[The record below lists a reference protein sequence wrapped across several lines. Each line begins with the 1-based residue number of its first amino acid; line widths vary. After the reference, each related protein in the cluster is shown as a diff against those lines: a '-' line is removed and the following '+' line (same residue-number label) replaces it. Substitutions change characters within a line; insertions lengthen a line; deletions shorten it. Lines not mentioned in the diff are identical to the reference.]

1 MAITMSD
8 QVPMWAKLVHK
19 SIMFFEAELRY
30 VERRN
35 FAEIRKEIEA
45 AQKVVAMKQEQVI
58 WTHL

>member
-1 MAITMSD
+1 MRD
-8 QVPMWAKLVHK
+8 QALSAK
-19 SIMFFEAELRY
+19 LRY

-45 AQKVVAMKQEQVI
+45 AQRVVAMKQEQVI